1 MRRLGYTWKRCRRS
15 LRAQRDPDAFAT
27 CQQHLRA
34 LHRAEAVGGAA
45 VVYRDECR
53 FSRQAPVPYAWQRR
67 GQPPVEL
74 PAVRG
79 RGGYSVLGFWQ
90 PGAPGQPLDAYVR
103 TGALTADLFV
113 LAVNEFVEQ
122 LTAPA
127 VLVLDN
133 ASIHTAH
140 LVRER
145 HAAWAAAEL
154 TLLFL
159 PPYSPE
165 LNKIELLWHRCKHY
179 WVRPEDYH
187 TDLTLLERIENVLL
201 EVGKKYIITFA

>member
-1 MRRLGYTWKRCRRS
+1 M
-15 LRAQRDPDAFAT
+15 
-27 CQQHLRA
+27 
-34 LHRAEAVGGAA
+34 
-45 VVYRDECR
+45 VYLNECR

-67 GQPPVEL
+67 GLPPVER

-79 RGGYSVLGFWQ
+79 GGGYSVLGFWQ

-103 TGALTADLFV
+103 TRALNTDLFV
-113 LAVNEFVEQ
+113 LAVNEFAEQ
-122 LTAPA
+122 LTASA
-127 VLVLDN
+127 ILVLGN

-145 HAAWAAAEL
+145 HAAWAAAGL

-165 LNKIELLWHRCKHY
+165 LNKIELRWHRCRHY

-187 TDLTLLERIENVLL
+187 TDLTLLERIEYILM
-201 EVGKKYIITFA
+201 EAGQKYTVTCA

>member
-1 MRRLGYTWKRCRRS
+1 M
-15 LRAQRDPDAFAT
+15 
-27 CQQHLRA
+27 H
-34 LHRAEAVGGAA
+34 
-45 VVYRDECR
+45 
-53 FSRQAPVPYAWQRR
+53 
-67 GQPPVEL
+67 
-74 PAVRG
+74 G
-79 RGGYSVLGFWQ
+79 RGGYAVLGFWQ

-113 LAVNEFVEQ
+113 LAVNEFAEQ
-122 LTAPA
+122 LAAPA
-127 VLVLDN
+127 VLVPDN

-145 HAAWAAAEL
+145 RAAWAAAGR

-165 LNKIELLWHRCKHY
+165 LNKIEVLWHRCKHY

-187 TDLTLLERIENVLL
+187 TDQTLLERIENVLM
-201 EVGKKYIITFA
+201 EVGKKYTITFA